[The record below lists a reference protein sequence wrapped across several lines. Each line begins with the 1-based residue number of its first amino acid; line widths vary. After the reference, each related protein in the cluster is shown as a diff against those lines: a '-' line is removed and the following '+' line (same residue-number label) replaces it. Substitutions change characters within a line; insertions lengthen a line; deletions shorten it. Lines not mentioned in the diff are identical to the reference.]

1 MGFLSGRVTFSRL
14 RVAPPGP
21 GIFGPDHLKALSAHA
36 AGKQRIAAA
45 DGIEVGW
52 AAGDHILDTRFD
64 LAKNIINDALLFAM
78 RVDTQKLPADLQRA
92 YFQIELE
99 ALVGSDP
106 EAKPSSRQKKEAKE
120 AAMARLDQEAK
131 DGRFVK
137 RKHIPVMW
145 DAKSNELLVG
155 STSATA
161 IEQMQSLFERS
172 FDIGFEAVTA
182 GRLAYR
188 LAEMR
193 KQTRNVD
200 DAAPSVFVPG
210 FSPADV
216 AWIPDQDSRDFLGNE
231 FLLWLWY
238 ILERDEGE
246 IKLADDSVATVLLS
260 RSLTLECP
268 RGQTGHETISSEG
281 PTRLPESRR
290 AIRAGKLPRKMGM
303 TIVRH
308 DSQYDLALQA
318 EILAVGSAR
327 LPPPEEEQ
335 VRPRHEARIDQ
346 IRHLIE
352 TLDLLYDAFGQVRCS
367 EQWSKELGKIQ
378 KWLTTE
384 KSG

>member
-1 MGFLSGRVTFSRL
+1 MGFLSGRVTFSRF
-14 RVAPPGP
+14 RVAPPSP

-36 AGKQRIAAA
+36 AGKQRIASA
-45 DGIEVGW
+45 DGIEIGW

-64 LAKNIINDALLFAM
+64 LEKNIVNESLLFAL
-78 RVDTQKLPADLQRA
+78 RVDTQKIPSDLQRA

-99 ALVGSDP
+99 ALVGSNP
-106 EAKPSSRQKKEAKE
+106 EAKPSPRQKKEAKE
-120 AAMARLDQEAK
+120 AALARLEDEAK

-137 RKHIPVMW
+137 RKLIPVLW

-161 IEQMQSLFERS
+161 IEQLHSLFERS
-172 FDIGFEAVTA
+172 FDIGFESVTA
-182 GRLAYR
+182 GRLAYQQ
-188 LAEMR
+188 AEMR

-200 DAAPSVFVPG
+200 DSAPSVFVPG

-216 AWIPDQDSRDFLGNE
+216 AWIPDEDSRDFLGNE

-238 ILERDEGE
+238 VLERDEGE
-246 IKLADDSVATVLLS
+246 IKLADDSIATVLLS

-303 TIVRH
+303 TVVRH
-308 DSQYDLALQA
+308 DSQYDLSLQA
-318 EILAVGSAR
+318 ETLAVGSAR

-335 VRPRHEARIDQ
+335 ERPRQEARIDQ

-352 TLDLLYDAFGQVRCS
+352 SLDLLYDAFGQVRCS
-367 EQWSKELGKIQ
+367 EHWSKELGKIQ
-378 KWLTTE
+378 KWLAAE
-384 KSG
+384 KPS

>member
-1 MGFLSGRVTFSRL
+1 MGFLSGRVTFTRF

-21 GIFGPDHLKALSAHA
+21 GIFGPDHLKGLSAHA
-36 AGKQRIAAA
+36 AGKKRIVAA
-45 DGIEVGW
+45 DGIEIGW

-64 LAKNIINDALLFAM
+64 LAKNIFNEALLFAM
-78 RVDTQKLPADLQRA
+78 RVDTQKVPADLLRA

-99 ALVGSDP
+99 ALVGSNA
-106 EAKPSSRQKKEAKE
+106 EAKPSPRQKKEAKE
-120 AAMARLDQEAK
+120 AALARLDAEAK

-137 RKHIPVMW
+137 RKLIPVLW

-155 STSATA
+155 TTSAAA
-161 IEQMQSLFERS
+161 IEQLHSLFERS
-172 FDIGFEAVTA
+172 FGIGFEAVTA

-188 LAEMR
+188 LADLHR
-193 KQTRNVD
+193 QTRNVD
-200 DAAPSVFVPG
+200 DAAPSAFVPG
-210 FSPADV
+210 FSPTDV
-216 AWIPDQDSRDFLGNE
+216 AWIPDEDSRDFLGNE

-238 ILERDEGE
+238 VLERDEGE
-246 IKLADDSVATVLLS
+246 IRLADESVATVLLS

-303 TIVRH
+303 TVVRH
-308 DSQYDLALQA
+308 ESHYDLSLQA
-318 EILAVGSAR
+318 ETLAVSSAR

-335 VRPRHEARIDQ
+335 ERPRQEARIDQ

-352 TLDLLYDAFGQVRCS
+352 TLDLVYDAFARVRCS

-378 KWLTTE
+378 KWLTAE
-384 KSG
+384 KAG

>member
-1 MGFLSGRVTFSRL
+1 MGFLSGRVTFTRF

-21 GIFGPDHLKALSAHA
+21 GIFGPEHLKSLSAHA
-36 AGKQRIAAA
+36 AGKQRIASA
-45 DGIEVGW
+45 DGIEIGW

-64 LAKNIINDALLFAM
+64 LAKNIINESLVFAL
-78 RVDTQKLPADLQRA
+78 RVDSQKIPSDLQRA

-99 ALVGSDP
+99 ALLGANSD
-106 EAKPSSRQKKEAKE
+106 AKPSPRQKKEAKE
-120 AAMARLDQEAK
+120 AALARLEQEAK

-137 RKHIPVMW
+137 RKLIPVLW

-155 STSATA
+155 TTSATVV
-161 IEQMQSLFERS
+161 EQLHSLFERS
-172 FDIGFEAVTA
+172 FELGFEAVTA

-188 LAEMR
+188 LSELR
-193 KQTRNVD
+193 RQTRSVD
-200 DAAPSVFVPG
+200 DAAPSAFVPG
-210 FSPADV
+210 FSPGDI
-216 AWIPDQDSRDFLGNE
+216 AWIPDEDSRDFLGNE

-238 ILERDEGE
+238 VLERDEGE

-308 DSQYDLALQA
+308 DSQYDLSLQA
-318 EILAVGSAR
+318 ETLAVGSAR

-335 VRPRHEARIDQ
+335 ERQRQEARIDQ

-352 TLDLLYDAFGQVRCS
+352 TLELLYDAFGQVRCG
-367 EQWSKELGKIQ
+367 EHWSKELGKIQ
-378 KWLTTE
+378 KWLASD

>member
-1 MGFLSGRVTFSRL
+1 MGFLSGRVTFSRF
-14 RVAPPGP
+14 RVVPPGP

-36 AGKQRIAAA
+36 SGKQRIASA
-45 DGIEVGW
+45 DGIEIGW

-64 LAKNIINDALLFAM
+64 LAKNIINESLLFAM
-78 RVDTQKLPADLQRA
+78 RVDTQKIPADLQRA

-99 ALVGSDP
+99 ALVDPDP
-106 EAKPSSRQKKEAKE
+106 EAKPSPRQKKEAKE
-120 AAMARLDQEAK
+120 AALARLDQEAK

-137 RKHIPVMW
+137 RKLVPVMW

-161 IEQMQSLFERS
+161 IEQLHSLFERS
-172 FDIGFEAVTA
+172 FDSGFEAVTA

-188 LAEMR
+188 LAELR

-210 FSPADV
+210 FSIAEV
-216 AWIPDQDSRDFLGNE
+216 AWIPDEDSRDFLGNE

-238 ILERDEGE
+238 VLERDEGE
-246 IKLADDSVATVLLS
+246 IRLADDSVATVLLS
-260 RSLTLECP
+260 RTLTLECP

-290 AIRAGKLPRKMGM
+290 AVRAGKLPRKMGM
-303 TIVRH
+303 TVVRQ
-308 DSQYDLALQA
+308 DSQYDLSLHA
-318 EILAVGSAR
+318 ETLAVGSAR

-335 VRPRHEARIDQ
+335 ARPRQEARIDQ
-346 IRHLIE
+346 VRHLIE
-352 TLDLLYDAFGQVRCS
+352 TLELLYDAFAKVRCS

-378 KWLTTE
+378 KWLAAE
-384 KSG
+384 KAA